1 MWRLQGYD
9 AYDGGFYSLPGQF
22 TSELDA
28 QKAALSKLK
37 EIEGTQPTEDTDGQ
51 NDEGIQDRVF
61 ILRPDG
67 TQYRFLPVTEE
78 QQEKLRE

>member
-1 MWRLQGYD
+1 MKEMWGLQGYD
-9 AYDGGFYSLPGQF
+9 AYDGEFYSLPGQF

-28 QKAALSKLK
+28 QK
-37 EIEGTQPTEDTDGQ
+37 
-51 NDEGIQDRVF
+51 RVF

-78 QQEKLRE
+78 QQEKLQE